1 MCGLAGIFLG
11 NGRRSDSDL
20 GHLAGLFTRLLAIS
34 EIRGT
39 HASGVCVLERSGRH
53 QIFKRPIPSS
63 QLVREAAYRQ
73 ILARLGPETTL
84 LMGHARWATRGSPMD
99 NSNNHPLQAG
109 DVIGTHNG
117 TIWNADE
124 LFERFGFERSAAV
137 DSEILFRIAD
147 GSLCGGVIDDARLL
161 DGLAPCRGQMSA
173 AFVSRLDAGRLL
185 LFRGNNPLQ
194 ARYDERRRALIY
206 ASEALFLDAVLAGEP
221 GWRVLPLPSMHYLD
235 VRSEDPGD
243 AVPRPFV
250 FDAVG
255 RSEAP
260 SRSNPNAKNQ
270 GVLWNLNA
278 EAGSAMPLKRRET
291 RPADE
296 VARGRIPKPPKARGR
311 KRTTRKKRAPVRAV
325 ESAATRVRALDLNTE
340 GDER

>member
-11 NGRRSDSDL
+11 TARWSEADL
-20 GHLAGLFTRLLAIS
+20 RHLADLFTRLLAIS
-34 EIRGT
+34 DIRGT
-39 HASGVCVLERSGRH
+39 HASGAAVLDRSGRH
-53 QIFKRPIPSS
+53 LIFKRPVTAS
-63 QLVREAAYRQ
+63 QLVRDPAYRQ
-73 ILARLGPETTL
+73 LLARLGPDTTI

-99 NSNNHPLQAG
+99 NSNNHPFLAG
-109 DVIGTHNG
+109 EVIGTHNG

-124 LFERFGFERSAAV
+124 LFDRFDFNRTAAV

-147 GSLCGGVIDDARLL
+147 GSLREGAIDDAELL
-161 DGLAPCRGQMSA
+161 AGLSLCQGQMSA
-173 AFVSRLDAGRLL
+173 AFVSRLDPGRLL

-194 ARYDERRRALIY
+194 ARYDESRRTLIY

-235 VRSEDPGD
+235 VRSDDPGD

-260 SRSNPNAKNQ
+260 SRSNPTVDMQ
-270 GVLWNLNA
+270 GLLRNRA
-278 EAGSAMPLKRRET
+278 ERTGSASPAKSHDT
-291 RPADE
+291 RPADGA
-296 VARGRIPKPPKARGR
+296 ARSRVPKVPKAMGKR
-311 KRTTRKKRAPVRAV
+311 RTTRKKKAPVRAV
-325 ESAATRVRALDLNTE
+325 EIAAAGARALDQNTK
-340 GDER
+340 GDEG